1 MSPHKLRSGRLVCS
15 SSRMCTFSRAVCTTV
30 GEHIAVVVGP
40 CAGTCTP
47 SVVRAGLRLRAGI
60 SAGPLD
66 TVGVAVLRGATW
78 VISLRGSPFAGEE
91 YAPEDEG
98 SICGLLFVGKGY
110 CPELRRIGRVV
121 LFMGRALP
129 WSKHWCTSQGERRVQ
144 CGHLAHLAR
153 TQGQGRGNGWWQ
165 VYMCSV

>member
-110 CPELRRIGRVV
+110 CPESGKDIVCGPSVALEQTLVYFARRTKGT
-121 LFMGRALP
+121 MWPPCPSCAHSRAR
-129 WSKHWCTSQGERRVQ
+129 KG
-144 CGHLAHLAR
+144 
-153 TQGQGRGNGWWQ
+153 
-165 VYMCSV
+165 